1 MLTHLSPYIPYKQND
16 YANAQKS
23 DGKSK
28 HYQYF
33 RNKNGGE
40 WGLNNQYTTAIIL
53 FEKTRAHTQQ
63 YQLRRLCWL
72 KKQIK
77 QILFHLLADRK
88 LNYWKKLI
96 KSKGEFHHSPYNFR
110 LRKYGKRND
119 KVEGYSQLIGQQ
131 ERNLQYYGYSD
142 TKN

>member
-53 FEKTRAHTQQ
+53 FEKMRTHTTIST
-63 YQLRRLCWL
+63 
-72 KKQIK
+72 KEA
-77 QILFHLLADRK
+77 LLAEK
-88 LNYWKKLI
+88 I
-96 KSKGEFHHSPYNFR
+96 
-110 LRKYGKRND
+110 D
-119 KVEGYSQLIGQQ
+119 KANSFSSFGRQKTQLL
-131 ERNLQYYGYSD
+131 EKVD
-142 TKN
+142 